1 MVCYR
6 DTDLVYA
13 TFLPGNLPNRLSEYT
28 DMIYAKRRYP
38 CDDGPRNGV
47 GTIVSATYT
56 NLQYG
61 SVDLVGSSLSSNDS

>member
-6 DTDLVYA
+6 DTNLVYA
-13 TFLPGNLPNRLSEYT
+13 TLLPGNLPNRLSEHT
-28 DMIYAKRRYP
+28 NVVYAKRRYP

-47 GTIVSATYT
+47 GAIVSATHT

-61 SVDLVGSSLSSNDS
+61 GVDLVINRH